1 MESVEPSPESPQK
14 SEKSVSRNPFTN
26 LRTLMKGKVPQI
38 KLRKPGD
45 NFWKSLTIGSVILNL
60 LLIFAVIAIA
70 NSFFEIRAVVFKL
83 VNDGV
88 AKAASIEEGATLS
101 ASMRIQEEVP
111 VTIEVPLQRNT
122 RVTLTEPA
130 QIDGTSIS
138 IRSATLS
145 IDAPATLTLPAGA
158 ELPLA
163 LDTTVSV
170 DTVVPLDT
178 TVTVEFPIAGSEI
191 GESLSAMQGLFE
203 PYQSVV
209 SELPGCWQMLL
220 WGGDCR

>member
-38 KLRKPGD
+38 TLSKPGD
-45 NFWKSLTIGSVILNL
+45 RFWKSLTVGSVALNL
-60 LLIFAVIAIA
+60 LLIFAIIAIA
-70 NSFFEIRAVVFKL
+70 NSFFEIRAVVIKF

-88 AKAASIEEGATLS
+88 AKTASIQEDTTLS
-101 ASMRIQEEVP
+101 ASVRVQHEVP
-111 VTIEVPLQRNT
+111 LMFEVPLQRNT
-122 RVTLTEPA
+122 GVTLSEQA
-130 QIDGTSIS
+130 LIEGASIS

-145 IDAPATLTLPAGA
+145 IDAPASLTLPAGA

-163 LDTTVSV
+163 LDTTVNV
-170 DTVVPLDT
+170 DTVVPID
-178 TVTVEFPIAGSEI
+178 VTVPIEFPIAGTEI
-191 GESLSAMQGLFE
+191 GESLTAMQGLFE
-203 PYQSVV
+203 PYQAVV

-220 WGGDCR
+220 WGGECR

>member
-1 MESVEPSPESPQK
+1 MDPVEPSPESQK
-14 SEKSVSRNPFTN
+14 ASEKSVSRNPFTN

-38 KLRKPGD
+38 NLRKPGD
-45 NFWKSLTIGSVILNL
+45 RFWKSMTVGSVLLNL
-60 LLIFAVIAIA
+60 LLIIAVIAIA

-88 AKAASIEEGATLS
+88 AKAANIEEGASLS
-101 ASMRIQEEVP
+101 ASMRIQDEVP
-111 VTIEVPLQRNT
+111 VTIEVPLTRNT

-130 QIDGTSIS
+130 QIDGASIS

-145 IDAPATLTLPAGA
+145 IDAPASLTLPAGA

-163 LDTTVSV
+163 LDTTVTV
-170 DTVVPLDT
+170 DAVVPIDT
-178 TVTVEFPIAGSEI
+178 TVPVEFPVAGTEI
-191 GESLSAMQGLFE
+191 GESLNAMQGLFK
-203 PYQSVV
+203 PYQTVV

-220 WGGDCR
+220 WGGECR